1 MRVVYESSVRC
12 SLEAHNLQQL
22 SACLPNL
29 ILELYPVL
37 LSASTLTPAISS
49 LAIDDSTPAA
59 NSLAPTTPLA
69 HRFAYFSS
77 LYLLYIICTLG
88 DLPSFHPTLSTL
100 LGTGHLAPTS
110 PSVTLVTKIYL
121 ALLHQNYAAFGRLLR
136 PDETDSISADP
147 RQRILIATAT
157 ERMREQAW
165 IAIGRSYKQFSDLEW
180 LGRML
185 LFDSGAEGEAG
196 VQAFLVSKGKEVAD

>member
-1 MRVVYESSVRC
+1 MRC

-37 LSASTLTPAISS
+37 LSASTLTSAIGS
-49 LAIDDSTPAA
+49 LAIDDSTPPV
-59 NSLAPTTPLA
+59 NSLAPATPLID
-69 HRFAYFSS
+69 RFAYFSS

-88 DLPSFHPTLSTL
+88 DLPSFHPTLSAL
-100 LGTGHLAPTS
+100 LANGHLPPTS
-110 PSVTLVTKIYL
+110 PSVTLVTQVYL
-121 ALLHQNYAAFGRLLR
+121 ALLHHNYAAFGRLLR
-136 PDETDSISADP
+136 PDGTDLISVDK

-165 IAIGRSYKQFSDLEW
+165 TSIGRSYKLFSDLEW
-180 LGRML
+180 LARAL
-185 LFDSGAEGEAG
+185 LFDSGAEGIAG
-196 VQAFLVSKGKEVAD
+196 VKAFLVGKGKEVAD